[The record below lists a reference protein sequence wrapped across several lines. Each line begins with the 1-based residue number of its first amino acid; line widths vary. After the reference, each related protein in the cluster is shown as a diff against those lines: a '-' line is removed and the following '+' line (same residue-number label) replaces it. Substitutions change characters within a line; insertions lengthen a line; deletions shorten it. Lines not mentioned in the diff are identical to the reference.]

1 MQKDKRPKS
10 NVWRDLVKEYTSRDL
25 TESKDRLLAISGIA
39 TAIGIGRS
47 DAYLGGLWLG
57 DLLLESLW
65 EVISPLQPRPR
76 EYRAPS
82 WSWGS
87 VDGTIECFANA
98 EVDPD
103 LRLLSYEVALAQ
115 PTARYGVLKAGL
127 IEILGRMKRAY
138 WIENRHTLVD
148 VEAGDAVDAD
158 FLANTREDSHEDVN
172 TASMLVWCLQICPY
186 DPKVLLDLSWLQ
198 TMKGPLDVLACS
210 FSTNLFT
217 KARSLASLSSI
228 ERDGRSGLKC
238 ATGEKLLS
246 GRIAKESKNF
256 AGYEEILTIESAL
269 I

>member
-1 MQKDKRPKS
+1 M
-10 NVWRDLVKEYTSRDL
+10 T
-25 TESKDRLLAISGIA
+25 
-39 TAIGIGRS
+39 
-47 DAYLGGLWLG
+47 
-57 DLLLESLW
+57 
-65 EVISPLQPRPR
+65 SPLQPRPR

-186 DPKVLLDLSWLQ
+186 DPILDE
-198 TMKGPLDVLACS
+198 GPFGLILATDDERAFRRLACS

-228 ERDGRSGLKC
+228 ERDGRSGLKG
-238 ATGEKLLS
+238 ASGEKLLS

-256 AGYEEILTIESAL
+256 AGDEEILTIESAL